1 MSEIKY
7 ITVQGAREH
16 NLKGVDVTL
25 PRNKFIVFSI
35 CYEIAKNRI
44 NQLDTLIKNE
54 KINGRLKNNRTNTAN
69 NVLKL

>member
-1 MSEIKY
+1 MQKLYLVKFKSAVFALFNFLIK
-7 ITVQGAREH
+7 I
-16 NLKGVDVTL
+16 
-25 PRNKFIVFSI
+25 NKFIVFSI